1 LILFF
6 LSASQDP
13 RCWCLFHLVIFYDV
27 INLDI
32 KPLFLT
38 IPQEIC
44 MFLES
49 IKYQIFTL
57 FLVFYSLFAYNIAV
71 MVHAAPSA
79 DPWIDA
85 FLILCMVVFASEI
98 TLTVVCNPHPPWCM
112 VVLDTIA
119 TLSIIVDLSWVVE
132 AANFDESNGSRT
144 SQAAVVSARAGRIV
158 RLVRL
163 LRLLRTVS
171 LLSRL
176 AKRHMQNRKAAENGG
191 TGGSPSNIGGKLTDA
206 LVIQVALVI
215 IITVIATALLTSWGV
230 QPSPFDA
237 FAESFGAQA
246 GATREELQ
254 PQVDA
259 FLQFA
264 KDNLGKQKP
273 LQLRV
278 GDVQWDWVEQ
288 AGGWPSQPAA
298 AAEFPYGPKDSPTT
312 MLIVNV
318 SDQDAFDAMLDTLL
332 IASVLVVL
340 LFYVFALN
348 VTIYKTLVRPL
359 ERIFNIIR
367 NNAAQVVAAL
377 GDNNGGNDRNDEQAF
392 SDEDGDIGTIEAAVQ
407 KMSRILQHATTNG
420 RQGTHVAR
428 TLAADADNKTKAWL
442 ATMVGEGINEEEATP
457 VPAETPKAGAGG
469 SGSNGAGAAALF
481 AGQGT
486 GMMSSV
492 MQGVRSVRF
501 SLMSNSSAGSNS
513 IAAAAAAA
521 AAICNSPTIGGPI
534 HSRFSGASLVPS
546 TPGTGSRPGTGSFG
560 ALAGNDSLDTFACM
574 EAFGGNLTPE
584 QKEALLC
591 VDLESLHSFK
601 FDVLS
606 LPREALTPHIVTM
619 FIQLGLVKYN
629 VPRRHSGSW
638 ETTMGT
644 PGGGIAGGAT
654 NPVPASPGPQGFVEI
669 DVLWRFVDAIAESY
683 RDVPYHNLYHCVD
696 VTHTTFLLVDRL
708 RAPACLTPIECYA
721 VMIAALAHDMDHP
734 GVSNAFLVN
743 ARDSLALAYN
753 DASVL
758 ENRHVACLYKLISDR
773 PDIDVFKHLDAPTW
787 KEVRRMVIAAI
798 LHTDMTQHFPM
809 VSKLE
814 VFLELKAA
822 DIQAAHTAQKNIL
835 RGHANSNGG
844 GNAAST
850 HTSSF
855 SAAGGLSAAASAYS
869 GGANQLS
876 SVFSTQEERTLL
888 LCCILHCADISNP
901 ARPAEVAAKWS
912 TRVLAEFFA
921 QGDREREA
929 GTTVSPMC
937 DRNTTSRATSQINFV
952 EFVVAPLFSLF
963 VRIFPDAGELLENA
977 SATRQYWQVALL
989 EELSSDTKKP
999 EEEKK
1004 SEIEKANTKVKNFQ
1018 DKYADALA
1026 LVSRRRRDLRRRLST
1041 VRASAINDKSF
1052 LLSQGSHSHLSMS
1065 LAYVPVVPNSAR
1077 SSEASSYLG
1086 SPHGGIG
1093 GASPSVS
1100 SADLGDIGRRP
1111 SLRSVSQSGSQSDM
1125 AKSIAAAMVS
1135 RARGASFRAGNPA
1148 DGAAQEDNKISSI
1161 TRDPEHIV

>member
-1 LILFF
+1 
-6 LSASQDP
+6 
-13 RCWCLFHLVIFYDV
+13 
-27 INLDI
+27 
-32 KPLFLT
+32 
-38 IPQEIC
+38 
-44 MFLES
+44 
-49 IKYQIFTL
+49 
-57 FLVFYSLFAYNIAV
+57 
-71 MVHAAPSA
+71 MVHASPSVN
-79 DPWIDA
+79 PWLDA
-85 FLILCMVVFASEI
+85 FLILCMAVFAIEI
-98 TLTVVCNPHPPWCM
+98 IMTIICNPRPPWCM
-112 VVLDTIA
+112 IVLDTIA

-171 LLSRL
+171 LLSKL
-176 AKRHMQNRKAAENGG
+176 AKRHMQNRKAAEYGG
-191 TGGSPSNIGGKLTDA
+191 NGGSPSNIGGKLTDA

-215 IITVIATALLTSWGV
+215 IITVISTALFTSWGV

-254 PQVDA
+254 PQIDA
-259 FLQFA
+259 FIQFA
-264 KDNLGKQKP
+264 SSNLGKQKP
-273 LQLRV
+273 LTLRV
-278 GDVQWDWVEQ
+278 GTVEWNWVEE
-288 AGGWPSQPAA
+288 AGGWPAQPRA
-298 AAEFPYGPKDSPTT
+298 AAEFPYGPKDDPTA
-312 MLIVNV
+312 LLVIDV
-318 SDQDAFDAMLDTLL
+318 SDQDAFDSMLDTLL
-332 IASVLVVL
+332 IVCVLSVL

-377 GDNNGGNDRNDEQAF
+377 GDNGGNDRNDDQVI

-428 TLAADADNKTKAWL
+428 TLAVNADNTTKQWL
-442 ATMVGEGINEEEATP
+442 ATMVGEGINEEEDATP
-457 VPAETPKAGAGG
+457 PSETPKGGIAGG
-469 SGSNGAGAAALF
+469 TAVAPS
-481 AGQGT
+481 T
-486 GMMSSV
+486 GVVFSV
-492 MQGVRSVRF
+492 MQGVRNVRF
-501 SLMSNSSAGSNS
+501 SLMSNGSAGSNS

-521 AAICNSPTIGGPI
+521 VAMCQSSNGG
-534 HSRFSGASLVPS
+534 SRFSGASLVPS
-546 TPGTGSRPGTGSFG
+546 TPGTDSRPGTGSFG
-560 ALAGNDSLDTFACM
+560 VLAGNNVLDSFACM
-574 EAFGGNLTPE
+574 EAFGGNLTPA

-606 LPREALTPHIVTM
+606 LPKEALTPHIVTM
-619 FIQLGLVKYN
+619 FIQLGLVKSN
-629 VPRRHSGSW
+629 APRRHSNSW
-638 ETTMGT
+638 ETTAAENNAGN
-644 PGGGIAGGAT
+644 GGMSGQ
-654 NPVPASPGPQGFVEI
+654 QGFVEI
-669 DVLWRFVDAIAESY
+669 DLLWRFIDAIAESY

-696 VTHTTFLLVDRL
+696 VTHSTFLLVDRL
-708 RAPACLTPIECYA
+708 RAPACLTPIECFA

-773 PDIDVFKHLDAPTW
+773 PDIDVFKNLDAATW

-835 RGHANSNGG
+835 RGHVSSNGTQ
-844 GNAAST
+844 AASVST
-850 HTSSF
+850 T
-855 SAAGGLSAAASAYS
+855 ASAYT
-869 GGANQLS
+869 GGEIQLT
-876 SVFSTQEERTLL
+876 SVFATQEERTIL

-901 ARPAEVAAKWS
+901 ARPAEIAAKWS
-912 TRVLAEFFA
+912 TRVLTEFFA

-929 GTTVSPMC
+929 GRAISPMC

-952 EFVVAPLFSLF
+952 EFVVAPLFSLI
-963 VRIFPDAGELLENA
+963 VRIFPDAGELLENTN
-977 SATRQYWQVALL
+977 ATRQYWQAVLL
-989 EELSSDTKKP
+989 EELAADAKKP

-1004 SEIEKANTKVKNFQ
+1004 SEVEKANAKLKGFQ
-1018 DKYADALA
+1018 DKYADTLA
-1026 LVSRRRRDLRRRLST
+1026 IVSRRRRDLRRRLST
-1041 VRASAINDKSF
+1041 VRASFANEKSF
-1052 LLSQGSHSHLSMS
+1052 QFSQGSQSHLSMS
-1065 LAYVPVVPNSAR
+1065 LAYVPVVPSSAR
-1077 SSEASSYLG
+1077 TSAASSAALG
-1086 SPHGGIG
+1086 SPHQG

-1100 SADLGDIGRRP
+1100 SPDLDMPGRRP
-1111 SLRSVSQSGSQSDM
+1111 SGLRVGSRTGSQSDM
-1125 AKSIAAAMVS
+1125 AKSFTATVVS
-1135 RARGASFRAGNPA
+1135 GARSMSFRAG
-1148 DGAAQEDNKISSI
+1148 AQQETPTTTTK
-1161 TRDPEHIV
+1161 DPPDHMV

>member
-1 LILFF
+1 
-6 LSASQDP
+6 
-13 RCWCLFHLVIFYDV
+13 
-27 INLDI
+27 
-32 KPLFLT
+32 
-38 IPQEIC
+38 
-44 MFLES
+44 
-49 IKYQIFTL
+49 
-57 FLVFYSLFAYNIAV
+57 
-71 MVHAAPSA
+71 MVYAPPSA
-79 DPWIDA
+79 EPWIDA
-85 FLILCMVVFASEI
+85 FLILCMVVFAVEI
-98 TLTVVCNPHPPWCM
+98 ILTIICNPHPPWCM
-112 VVLDTIA
+112 IVLDSIA
-119 TLSIIVDLSWVVE
+119 TLSIVVDLSWVVD

-171 LLSRL
+171 LLSKL
-176 AKRHMQNRKAAENGG
+176 AKRHMQNRKVAEYKG

-215 IITVIATALLTSWGV
+215 IITVISTALLTSWGV

-264 KDNLGKQKP
+264 KDHLSREKP
-273 LQLRV
+273 LTLQV
-278 GDVQWDWVEQ
+278 GALEWEWIED
-288 AGGWPSQPAA
+288 AGGWPVQQSA
-298 AAEFPYGPKDSPTT
+298 AAEFVYGPKDDPAA
-312 MLIVNV
+312 MLIVDV
-318 SDQDAFDAMLDTLL
+318 SRQDAFGAMLDTLL
-332 IASVLVVL
+332 IATVLIVL

-377 GDNNGGNDRNDEQAF
+377 GDNNGGNDRSDEQML

-428 TLAADADNKTKAWL
+428 TLAVDADNTTKEWL
-442 ATMVGEGINEEEATP
+442 ATMVGEGINDDEESTL
-457 VPAETPKAGAGG
+457 AESFKAGATVGADA
-469 SGSNGAGAAALF
+469 AGAAAGPS
-481 AGQGT
+481 AGT
-486 GMMSSV
+486 GMISNV
-492 MQGVRSVRF
+492 VQGVRNVRF
-501 SLMSNSSAGSNS
+501 SIMSNSSAGSNS
-513 IAAAAAAA
+513 VAAAAAAA
-521 AAICNSPTIGGPI
+521 AAAMCSSPTNRGPMP
-534 HSRFSGASLVPS
+534 SRISGASLVPS

-560 ALAGNDSLDTFACM
+560 ALAGNNCLDTFACM
-574 EAFGGNLTPE
+574 EAFGGNLTPA

-591 VDLESLHSFK
+591 VDLESLHSFR

-606 LPREALTPHIVTM
+606 LPKEALAAHIVTM
-619 FIQLGLVKYN
+619 FIQLGLVKFDA
-629 VPRRHSGSW
+629 PQHLGSW
-638 ETTMGT
+638 DGVDTTST
-644 PGGGIAGGAT
+644 PGGVSGL
-654 NPVPASPGPQGFVEI
+654 QGFVEV
-669 DVLWRFVDAIAESY
+669 DLLWRFVDAISESY
-683 RDVPYHNLYHCVD
+683 RDVPYHNFYHCAD

-734 GVSNAFLVN
+734 GVSNAFLIN

-758 ENRHVACLYKLISDR
+758 ENRHVACLYKLISDK
-773 PDIDVFKHLDAPTW
+773 PEIDVFKNLDAPTW

-822 DIQAAHTAQKNIL
+822 DIQSAHTTQRNIL
-835 RGHANSNGG
+835 RGH
-844 GNAAST
+844 
-850 HTSSF
+850 TSSGPSF
-855 SAAGGLSAAASAYS
+855 SGTGGGLSASASAYS
-869 GGANQLS
+869 GGSSQLS

-912 TRVLAEFFA
+912 TRVLTEFFA
-921 QGDREREA
+921 QGDKEREA
-929 GTTVSPMC
+929 GSTISPMC
-937 DRNTTSRATSQINFV
+937 DRHTTSRATSQINFV
-952 EFVVAPLFSLF
+952 EFVVAPLFSLI

-977 SATRQYWQVALL
+977 HATRAYWQAALL
-989 EELSSDTKKP
+989 DELAADAKKP

-1004 SEIEKANTKVKNFQ
+1004 SEVEKANTKLKAFQ
-1018 DKYADALA
+1018 GKYADALA
-1026 LVSRRRRDLRRRLST
+1026 LVSRRRRDLRRKLST
-1041 VRASAINDKSF
+1041 VRSSTFNDKSV
-1052 LLSQGSHSHLSMS
+1052 LPSQGSHSHLSMS
-1065 LAYVPVVPNSAR
+1065 LAYVPMVPSSAR
-1077 SSEASSYLG
+1077 TSAASSYNQGGNSNASPNVSSPDLG
-1086 SPHGGIG
+1086 SLI
-1093 GASPSVS
+1093 
-1100 SADLGDIGRRP
+1100 INNRRF
-1111 SLRSVSQSGSQSDM
+1111 SGLKSGSQSDI
-1125 AKSIAAAMVS
+1125 AKSIAAAMLQRVGS
-1135 RARGASFRAGNPA
+1135 TSSHCAGGPEA
-1148 DGAAQEDNKISSI
+1148 QLGDGNNNGNNNNSSNGG
-1161 TRDPEHIV
+1161 TGSGVNDPDHMV

>member
-1 LILFF
+1 MQAICAFLESLKYQILILF
-6 LSASQDP
+6 L
-13 RCWCLFHLVIFYDV
+13 I
-27 INLDI
+27 
-32 KPLFLT
+32 
-38 IPQEIC
+38 
-44 MFLES
+44 
-49 IKYQIFTL
+49 
-57 FLVFYSLFAYNIAV
+57 FYSLFAYNIAV
-71 MVHAAPSA
+71 MVHAAPSV

-85 FLILCMVVFASEI
+85 FLIVCMAVFAVEI
-98 TLTVVCNPHPPWCM
+98 ILTIICNPHPPWCM
-112 VVLDTIA
+112 VLLDTIA
-119 TLSIIVDLSWVVE
+119 TLSIVVDLSWVVE
-132 AANFDESNGSRT
+132 AANFDQSNGSRT

-158 RLVRL
+158 RLIRL

-171 LLSRL
+171 LLSKL
-176 AKRHMQNRKAAENGG
+176 AKRHMQNRKAAEYGDS
-191 TGGSPSNIGGKLTDA
+191 GGSPSNIGGKLTDA

-215 IITVIATALLTSWGV
+215 ITAVICTALLTSWGV

-237 FAESFGAQA
+237 FAESFGAQV

-264 KDNLGKQKP
+264 DANLGKQKP
-273 LQLRV
+273 LSLQIGNV
-278 GDVQWDWVEQ
+278 SWSWVEEG
-288 AGGWPSQPAA
+288 GGWPAQPRA
-298 AAEFPYGPKDSPTT
+298 AAEFPYGPKDNPTT

-332 IASVLVVL
+332 IVTVLIVL

-359 ERIFNIIR
+359 ERIFNVIR

-377 GDNNGGNDRNDEQAF
+377 GDNGGNDRNDDQIF
-392 SDEDGDIGTIEAAVQ
+392 SDEDGDIGTIEAAVL

-428 TLAADADNKTKAWL
+428 TLAVDADNTTKEWL
-442 ATMVGEGINEEEATP
+442 ATMVGEGINEEEEST
-457 VPAETPKAGAGG
+457 PAETPKTGADGTSAGP
-469 SGSNGAGAAALF
+469 SGGAA
-481 AGQGT
+481 GVV
-486 GMMSSV
+486 SSV
-492 MQGVRSVRF
+492 IQGVRSVRF
-501 SLMSNSSAGSNS
+501 SIMSNNSSGSNS

-521 AAICNSPTIGGPI
+521 AAMCNSPSHGGG
-534 HSRFSGASLVPS
+534 RFSGASLVPS

-560 ALAGNDSLDTFACM
+560 ALAGTNSMDTLACM
-574 EAFGGNLTPE
+574 EVFGGNLTPV
-584 QKEALLC
+584 QKEALLG
-591 VDLESLHSFK
+591 VDLESLHSFR
-601 FDVLS
+601 FDILS
-606 LPREALTPHIVTM
+606 LPKEALTPHIVTM
-619 FIQLGLVKYN
+619 FIQLGLVKSN

-638 ETTMGT
+638 ETTADIG
-644 PGGGIAGGAT
+644 AGGASA
-654 NPVPASPGPQGFVEI
+654 ASGQQGFVEV
-669 DVLWRFVDAIAESY
+669 DVLWGFIDAIAESY

-696 VTHTTFLLVDRL
+696 VTHSTFLLVDRL
-708 RAPACLTPIECYA
+708 RAPACLTPIECFA

-734 GVSNAFLVN
+734 GVSNAYLVN

-758 ENRHVACLYKLISDR
+758 ENRHVACLYKLISER
-773 PDIDVFKHLDAPTW
+773 PDIDIFKNLDTPTW

-835 RGHANSNGG
+835 RGHVSST
-844 GNAAST
+844 AATTISGT
-850 HTSSF
+850 GSF
-855 SAAGGLSAAASAYS
+855 SAAASAYS
-869 GGANQLS
+869 GGSSQLS

-901 ARPAEVAAKWS
+901 ARPAEIAAKWS

-921 QGDREREA
+921 QGDRERAA
-929 GTTVSPMC
+929 GTTISPMC

-952 EFVVAPLFSLF
+952 EFVVAPLFSLI
-963 VRIFPDAGELLENA
+963 VRIFPDAGELLENTN
-977 SATRQYWQVALL
+977 ATRQYWQVALL
-989 EELSSDTKKP
+989 EEVASDAKKP

-1004 SEIEKANTKVKNFQ
+1004 SEVEKANAKLKGFQ

-1041 VRASAINDKSF
+1041 VRASVINDRSF
-1052 LLSQGSHSHLSMS
+1052 LLSQGSHGHLSMS

-1077 SSEASSYLG
+1077 TSAASSSHLG
-1086 SPHGGIG
+1086 SPHQS
-1093 GASPSVS
+1093 GASPSLIS
-1100 SADLGDIGRRP
+1100 PPDNTIRNGAKDADH
-1111 SLRSVSQSGSQSDM
+1111 
-1125 AKSIAAAMVS
+1125 MV
-1135 RARGASFRAGNPA
+1135 
-1148 DGAAQEDNKISSI
+1148 
-1161 TRDPEHIV
+1161 

>member
-1 LILFF
+1 MPAAAVVSFSTRLLVLNAPSFPILQ
-6 LSASQDP
+6 A
-13 RCWCLFHLVIFYDV
+13 
-27 INLDI
+27 
-32 KPLFLT
+32 
-38 IPQEIC
+38 IC

-49 IKYQIFTL
+49 IKYQLCIL
-57 FLVFYSLFAYNIAV
+57 FLVFYSLFAYNISV
-71 MVHAAPSA
+71 MVHAPPSA
-79 DPWIDA
+79 EPWIDA
-85 FLILCMVVFASEI
+85 FLILCMVVFAVEI
-98 TLTVVCNPHPPWCM
+98 ILTILCSPHPPWSM
-112 VVLDTIA
+112 IVLDSIA
-119 TLSIIVDLSWVVE
+119 TLSIVVDLSWVVD

-171 LLSRL
+171 LLSKL
-176 AKRHMQNRKAAENGG
+176 AKRHMQNRKLAEYKG
-191 TGGSPSNIGGKLTDA
+191 TSGSPSNIGGKLTDA

-215 IITVIATALLTSWGV
+215 IITVISTALLTSWGV

-254 PQVDA
+254 PQIDA

-264 KDNLGKQKP
+264 KDNMTKQKP
-273 LQLRV
+273 LLLQV
-278 GDVQWDWVEQ
+278 GTVEWDWIEE
-288 AGGWPSQPAA
+288 AGGWPAQQSA
-298 AAEFPYGPKDSPTT
+298 AAEFPYGPKDDPTAL
-312 MLIVNV
+312 LIVDV

-332 IASVLVVL
+332 IVSVLIVL
-340 LFYVFALN
+340 LLYVFALN

-359 ERIFNIIR
+359 ERIFNVIR

-377 GDNNGGNDRNDEQAF
+377 GDNNSGNDRSDEQML

-428 TLAADADNKTKAWL
+428 TLAVDADNTTKAWL
-442 ATMVGEGINEEEATP
+442 ATMVGEGINEEDESIL
-457 VPAETPKAGAGG
+457 AETSKAGVAGG
-469 SGSNGAGAAALF
+469 ADGAGVG
-481 AGQGT
+481 AGPSAGT
-486 GMMSSV
+486 GMVSSV
-492 MQGVRSVRF
+492 LQGVRSVRF
-501 SLMSNSSAGSNS
+501 SIMSNSSAGSNS
-513 IAAAAAAA
+513 LAAAAAAA
-521 AAICNSPTIGGPI
+521 AAMCSSPTNGGALP
-534 HSRFSGASLVPS
+534 SRFSGASLVPS

-560 ALAGNDSLDTFACM
+560 ALAGNNCLDTLACM
-574 EAFGGNLTPE
+574 EAFGGNLTPA

-591 VDLESLHSFK
+591 VDLESLHSFR

-606 LPREALTPHIVTM
+606 LPKEALAAHIVTM
-619 FIQLGLVKYN
+619 FIQLGLVKFN
-629 VPRRHSGSW
+629 APQHRGSW
-638 ETTMGT
+638 DGVDTTTYT
-644 PGGGIAGGAT
+644 PGS
-654 NPVPASPGPQGFVEI
+654 ASWQQGFVEV
-669 DVLWRFVDAIAESY
+669 DVLWRFVDAISESY
-683 RDVPYHNLYHCVD
+683 RDVPYHNLYHCAD

-758 ENRHVACLYKLISDR
+758 ENRHVACLYKLISDQ
-773 PDIDVFKHLDAPTW
+773 PGIDVFKNLDAPTW

-822 DIQAAHTAQKNIL
+822 DIQAAHTAQRNIL
-835 RGHANSNGG
+835 RGH
-844 GNAAST
+844 
-850 HTSSF
+850 TSAGPSF
-855 SAAGGLSAAASAYS
+855 SGTEGGLSAAASAYS
-869 GGANQLS
+869 SGASQLS

-912 TRVLAEFFA
+912 TRVLTEFFA

-929 GTTVSPMC
+929 GSAISPMC
-937 DRNTTSRATSQINFV
+937 DRNTTSRANSQINFV
-952 EFVVAPLFSLF
+952 EFVVAPLFSLV

-977 SATRQYWQVALL
+977 NATRAYWQVALL
-989 EELSSDTKKP
+989 DELAADAKKP
-999 EEEKK
+999 VEEKK
-1004 SEIEKANTKVKNFQ
+1004 SEVEKANTKLKGFQ

-1026 LVSRRRRDLRRRLST
+1026 LASRRRRDLRRRLST
-1041 VRASAINDKSF
+1041 VRSNAIKDKS
-1052 LLSQGSHSHLSMS
+1052 LLPSQGSHSHLSMS
-1065 LAYVPVVPNSAR
+1065 LAYVPVVPTSAR
-1077 SSEASSYLG
+1077 TSAASSYLG
-1086 SPHGGIG
+1086 SPHQGGTG
-1093 GASPSVS
+1093 GASPNVS
-1100 SADLGDIGRRP
+1100 SPDLGNLFNNNRRL
-1111 SLRSVSQSGSQSDM
+1111 SGLRPGSQSGSQSDM
-1125 AKSIAAAMVS
+1125 AKSIAAAMLQRVGS
-1135 RARGASFRAGNPA
+1135 MSFHRAGGP
-1148 DGAAQEDNKISSI
+1148 AAQQGDSDTSGTSSNSNGN
-1161 TRDPEHIV
+1161 TGSGAKDPDHMV